1 MGKLGDD
8 LPGVLQAA
16 VYLEND
22 KNKII
27 ETLDKVFNEMFART
41 T

>member
-1 MGKLGDD
+1 MGNLGDD
-8 LPGVLQAA
+8 LEGMLQAA

-27 ETLDKVFNEMFART
+27 ETLNKVFNEMFART
-41 T
+41 K